1 MSKKFKQQDGF
12 VLLESLSALSIITLA
27 LVFILP
33 LVITLYQTR
42 EQKKVEVESYRL
54 LYDYTSEWNGDVQ
67 QHEAVRMNET
77 FYIFSDRWSHRVEDS
92 QAVIEKVELI
102 SYELEE

>member
-27 LVFILP
+27 LVLILP

-54 LYDYTSEWNGDVQ
+54 LYD
-67 QHEAVRMNET
+67 
-77 FYIFSDRWSHRVEDS
+77 
-92 QAVIEKVELI
+92 
-102 SYELEE
+102 